1 MIQGSPLPGGVPQ
14 EYIDY
19 RFCQHMHWTGL
30 QMDQE
35 PAWRVELWQ
44 EFWVM
49 ELEEQ
54 ERQRKTQR

>member
-1 MIQGSPLPGGVPQ
+1 VPQ